1 MWRSPW
7 RISKNPMMTQFPR
20 IRDKRGML
28 LFSGIVL
35 VLMVLMGP
43 VILRRLD
50 LSAGWTLGNILEAAV
65 ALFWYAIMIR
75 MLGYG
80 FAAVQTVRIEDGMI
94 LLCLGPVVCRRIDC
108 GTIRTVGVGKPA
120 VRLKNVQYPDLLQ
133 LYTQPLAEMEEKGAK
148 LSQNSWES
156 HPAARA
162 WVRSHPHR
170 AKVYMERTAEAE
182 AALRRALPGAAFL
195 V

>member
-1 MWRSPW
+1 
-7 RISKNPMMTQFPR
+7 
-20 IRDKRGML
+20 ML
-28 LFSGIVL
+28 LFSGIAL

-50 LSAGWTLGNILEAAV
+50 LSAGWTAVNIFEAAV
-65 ALFWYAIMIR
+65 VALWYAIMLWS
-75 MLGYG
+75 LGSG
-80 FAAVQTVRIEDGMI
+80 FAALQTIRIEDGMI
-94 LLCLGPVVCRRIDC
+94 LVCLGPIVCRRIDC
-108 GTIRTVGVGKPA
+108 TTIQTVGVGKPA

-133 LYTQPLAEMEEKGAK
+133 LYTQPLAELEEKGAK
-148 LSQNSWES
+148 LTKDSYES

-170 AKVYMERTAEAE
+170 AKVYMERTPESE

-195 V
+195 L